1 MFHNLLPFAFS
12 PLDKNTCAASILV
25 STLRIQKI
33 LLQNYKYF
41 MKMVVKTP
49 ATVFSTA
56 SGSRMIVLT
65 HFVCCTTHVSGPR
78 YSQLIMDTSDT
89 ESDLEVIPMKRCS
102 GQRSKSLPF
111 DTLRTSTTGSA
122 PNVGNLLLQGA
133 GHQPPTTL
141 KVRKS
146 KLFCS
151 KDKMFGFLFQIQA
164 GLQFLETSHNEIV
177 YKTKKVEY
185 ILEKERRARRGSQP
199 TNEMT
204 KMAKFKLWV
213 TSKVI

>member
-1 MFHNLLPFAFS
+1 
-12 PLDKNTCAASILV
+12 
-25 STLRIQKI
+25 
-33 LLQNYKYF
+33 

-49 ATVFSTA
+49 AAVFSTA

-78 YSQLIMDTSDT
+78 YSQLIMETSDT

-111 DTLRTSTTGSA
+111 NTLRTSTTGSA

-146 KLFCS
+146 KLFYS
-151 KDKMFGFLFQIQA
+151 KDKMYVFFFKFRKDFSSQKLHTTKQFTRQKRWNTFQRR
-164 GLQFLETSHNEIV
+164 
-177 YKTKKVEY
+177 
-185 ILEKERRARRGSQP
+185 KEELDVVPNQL
-199 TNEMT
+199 M
-204 KMAKFKLWV
+204 K
-213 TSKVI
+213 

>member
-1 MFHNLLPFAFS
+1 MIHNLLLLHF
-12 PLDKNTCAASILV
+12 LDKNTCAASILV

-49 ATVFSTA
+49 AAVFSTA

-65 HFVCCTTHVSGPR
+65 HFVCCTTPSGLSVSGPR
-78 YSQLIMDTSDT
+78 YSQLIMETSDT

-111 DTLRTSTTGSA
+111 NTLRTSTTGSA

-146 KLFCS
+146 KLFYS
-151 KDKMFGFLFQIQA
+151 KDKMYVFFF
-164 GLQFLETSHNEIV
+164 
-177 YKTKKVEY
+177 
-185 ILEKERRARRGSQP
+185 
-199 TNEMT
+199 
-204 KMAKFKLWV
+204 KFRKDF
-213 TSKVI
+213 SS

>member
-1 MFHNLLPFAFS
+1 
-12 PLDKNTCAASILV
+12 
-25 STLRIQKI
+25 
-33 LLQNYKYF
+33 
-41 MKMVVKTP
+41 MVAKTP
-49 ATVFSTA
+49 VFSTA
-56 SGSRMIVLT
+56 SHSRIVLT
-65 HFVCCTTHVSGPR
+65 HFVCCSSGSVSGH
-78 YSQLIMDTSDT
+78 YEVIMDTSDT

-111 DTLRTSTTGSA
+111 NTLRTSTTGSA

-133 GHQPPTTL
+133 GQQPPTTL
-141 KVRKS
+141 KE
-146 KLFCS
+146 
-151 KDKMFGFLFQIQA
+151 

>member
-1 MFHNLLPFAFS
+1 MIHNLLLLHF
-12 PLDKNTCAASILV
+12 LDKNTCAASILV

-56 SGSRMIVLT
+56 SGSPMIVLT

-78 YSQLIMDTSDT
+78 YSQLIMETSDT

-111 DTLRTSTTGSA
+111 NTLRTSTTGSA

-146 KLFCS
+146 KLFYS
-151 KDKMFGFLFQIQA
+151 KDKMFSFLFQIQE

>member
-1 MFHNLLPFAFS
+1 MIGMFHNLLPFAFS

-49 ATVFSTA
+49 AAVFSTA

-78 YSQLIMDTSDT
+78 YSQLIMETSDT

-111 DTLRTSTTGSA
+111 NTLRTSTTGSA

-146 KLFCS
+146 KLFYS
-151 KDKMFGFLFQIQA
+151 KDKMYVFFF
-164 GLQFLETSHNEIV
+164 
-177 YKTKKVEY
+177 
-185 ILEKERRARRGSQP
+185 
-199 TNEMT
+199 
-204 KMAKFKLWV
+204 KFRKDF
-213 TSKVI
+213 SS